1 MRRPGRFVLRAA
13 SFADIDRLSNTGV
26 ISNEVPVREICPD
39 LFFNSIQEFRNRS
52 RARCFA

>member
-1 MRRPGRFVLRAA
+1 LRAA